1 MPVERADLRILQNRE
16 TAAMATFVLVH
27 GAWHGAWCWARV
39 APRLRA
45 AGHTVFT
52 PTMTGFGERSPQL
65 SPEVGLELNVTDI
78 ANVLLWEDLTDV
90 VLVAAS
96 YAGMVTTSVA
106 DRMPERISALVYQN
120 AFIAEDGV
128 AQNDLLPDWRR
139 EMIEK
144 EIAEDPDA
152 WRMPPPEPSLI
163 GVTDPADA
171 AWIKA
176 KMTVQSAKT
185 FMDKARIT
193 GAHKAIASR
202 TYIRATGYRNST
214 FDRYVAEAQ
223 ADPGWRAEI
232 LDTSHDAMIT
242 AADEIVRILL
252 SVADEL

>member
-1 MPVERADLRILQNRE
+1 
-16 TAAMATFVLVH
+16 MATFVLVH
-27 GAWHGAWCWARV
+27 GAWHGGWCWARV

-52 PTMTGFGERSPQL
+52 PTMTGFGERSHLL
-65 SPEVGLELNVTDI
+65 SPEVGLELNVADI
-78 ANVLLWEDLTDV
+78 ANVLEWEDLNDV
-90 VLVAAS
+90 ILMAAS

-106 DRMPERISALVYQN
+106 DRMPDRIAALVYQN

-171 AWIKA
+171 AWIRA
-176 KMTVQSAKT
+176 KMTLQSAKT

-193 GAHKAIASR
+193 GAHEKIANR
-202 TYIRATGYRNST
+202 TYIRATGYPNST
-214 FDRYVAEAQ
+214 FDRYVEERKD
-223 ADPGWRAEI
+223 DPAWRVEV

-242 AADEIVRILL
+242 AADDIVRILL
-252 SVADEL
+252 EVAEAV